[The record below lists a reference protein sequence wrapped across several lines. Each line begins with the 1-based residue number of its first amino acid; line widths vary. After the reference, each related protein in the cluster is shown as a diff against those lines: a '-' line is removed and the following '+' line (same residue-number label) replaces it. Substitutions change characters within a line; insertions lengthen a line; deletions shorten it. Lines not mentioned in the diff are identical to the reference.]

1 MHTALSLIVS
11 FETIA
16 CMSSAVSTSAVH
28 LLRQSSASQLDLSDK
43 FAHNV
48 CSMSLERES
57 SEISEASFDVEIVPV
72 LFYMHNPSKGM
83 PFEDVILL
91 GSWSD
96 WSVNSKLLKKDDG
109 FAGFVDV
116 PVGTHQFKFIADGKW
131 MTSDE
136 FDIETDGAGNFNN
149 VIHVASRRAYAE
161 SAHEGVGR
169 ALSES
174 ALRTALSE
182 TTAGVVKQD
191 PTLAKSAIS
200 PLKFVLKI
208 IFSPLQFFLRCFGF
222 K

>member
-1 MHTALSLIVS
+1 MHTVLSLLVS

-48 CSMSLERES
+48 CSISLERDS
-57 SEISEASFDVEIVPV
+57 SEISEAAFDVEMVPV
-72 LFYMHNPSKGM
+72 LFYMHNPSKGL
-83 PFEDVILL
+83 PFKDVILL

-136 FDIETDGAGNFNN
+136 FDIETDAAGNFNN
-149 VIHVASRRAYAE
+149 VIHVASRRTYAE
-161 SAHEGVGR
+161 SAHEGVSR
-169 ALSES
+169 ALN
-174 ALRTALSE
+174 ALKPI
-182 TTAGVVKQD
+182 AGVVKQD

-200 PLKFVLKI
+200 PLKSVLKI
-208 IFSPLQFFLRCFGF
+208 LFSPLHFFLRCFGF